1 MAYQTLNKGSSA
13 NDGNG
18 DTLRQGAQKIN
29 ENFTELYGILGGTSL
44 SSGITLDA
52 TTKGII
58 FEGSTT
64 DNHQTTLVVTDPT
77 ADRTITIPNITGNVV
92 LDTSTNTLVNKT
104 LTSPVLTTPKIN
116 DTSADHK
123 YVVAVSELVAD
134 RNITLPLLTGNDEF
148 TFNAHTQTLTNKT
161 LTTPA
166 ITSPSITTG
175 INDANGAAVIEVP
188 ATTNADNHFKI
199 SNADGVSPTIES
211 VGANANVGLNIASK
225 GTGLVNIGTGLSF
238 SVQTLTSTGLILLTK
253 TTTLLSNNSSFST
266 TALADGTVAGQT
278 KILHNKNSGTVTIPI
293 TNFQLGS
300 NLILVEHSSAIL
312 LWDGTEWA
320 LISTYLGTVT

>member
-58 FEGSTT
+58 FEGGTT